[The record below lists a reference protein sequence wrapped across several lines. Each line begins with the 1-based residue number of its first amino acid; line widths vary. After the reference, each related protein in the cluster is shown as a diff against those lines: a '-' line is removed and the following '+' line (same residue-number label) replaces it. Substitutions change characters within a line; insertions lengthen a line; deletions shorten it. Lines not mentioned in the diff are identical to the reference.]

1 MKKMINILLTA
12 SMLASCITVPFTAF
26 AAEQQTVAVQT
37 SEVEENIRI
46 SDELKK
52 DIDAG
57 LEKIDVMMW
66 CTFKI
71 DYSIIIPRVN
81 KAAEEYKTTLDAS
94 VYSEEEINEMVGAYK
109 NDLSQKKYEEAYAA
123 KTKEVCDFI
132 GIDVSEANF
141 TGTALR
147 CSLTP
152 EQIYKIAGTDR
163 IKGSVIKQSEYVSA
177 EELGYTPVDCTD
189 SDITFDDI
197 RGMSLDEFKALFV
210 ENEMTDSMK
219 YRLWSKDD
227 MAQMNKIGKVWVLL
241 EANPFPVSNEQ
252 FADDYKVCWED
263 DKIIEEMGLPTDMFA
278 IKQRGIKQRGAVT
291 VDKGEGYTKYCA
303 FEIIPITAQA
313 DNSMYAAWNYV
324 QFNEYFAGFYYD
336 YIACSGTP
344 KENNDTPI
352 TTTTTLPEDVPITTT
367 TTVSV
372 EVKEA
377 MDKLNKYF
385 EDNGLDAKCLTSA
398 EYPSYYPPLVI
409 EYVVENVTTEQ
420 KKQMLEFAE
429 QNGISNELFTLVHI
443 INGEKVYWEYATVNV
458 KGDANCDG
466 ERDMS
471 DVVLIMQALA
481 NPNKYGENGTA
492 ELHLTAQG
500 KTNAD
505 MDGDGLTVGDAQAI
519 QKILL
524 ELE

>member
-12 SMLASCITVPFTAF
+12 SMLASCIAVPFTAV
-26 AAEQQTVAVQT
+26 AAEPQTAIVQT
-37 SEVEENIRI
+37 SAAEENIRI

-81 KAAEEYKTTLDAS
+81 KAAEEYKNTLDTS
-94 VYSEEEINEMVGAYK
+94 VYSAEEINEMAGAFK
-109 NDLSQKKYEEAYAA
+109 NDLTQKKYEEAYAA
-123 KTKEVCDFI
+123 KTKEVCEFI

-141 TGTALR
+141 TGTVLR

-152 EQIYKIAGTDR
+152 EQIYKIAGSDR
-163 IKGSVIKQSEYVSA
+163 IKGRVIKQSEYVSA

-197 RGMSLDEFKALFV
+197 RGMSLDEFKALFA
-210 ENEMTDSMK
+210 ENGMTEGLK

-241 EANPFPVSNEQ
+241 EANPFPVSNEAL
-252 FADDYKVCWED
+252 ADDYKVCWED

-278 IKQRGIKQRGAVT
+278 IKQRGAVT
-291 VDKGEGYTKYCA
+291 TDKGEGYVNYCA

-352 TTTTTLPEDVPITTT
+352 TTTTTLPKDVPITTT
-367 TTVSV
+367 TVSA
-372 EVKEA
+372 EVQEA
-377 MDKLNKYF
+377 MDKLNKYI

-409 EYVVENVTTEQ
+409 EYVTENVTTEQ
-420 KKQMLEFAE
+420 KKLLFEFAE
-429 QNGISNELFTLVHI
+429 QNGIRELFTMVHI
-443 INGEKVYWEYATVNV
+443 INGEKVYWVYDAINV

-466 ERDMS
+466 QADMA

-500 KTNAD
+500 KANAD
-505 MDGDGLTVGDAQAI
+505 MDGNGLTVGDAQAI

-524 ELE
+524 EAQ

>member
-37 SEVEENIRI
+37 SEAEENIRI
-46 SDELKK
+46 SEELKK

-197 RGMSLDEFKALFV
+197 RGMSLDEFKALFT
-210 ENEMTDSMK
+210 ENEMTDGMK

-263 DKIIEEMGLPTDMFA
+263 DKIIEEMGLPADMFA
-278 IKQRGIKQRGAVT
+278 IKQRGAVT
-291 VDKGEGYTKYCA
+291 VDKGEGYVKYCA

-336 YIACSGTP
+336 YIACSVPP
-344 KENNDTPI
+344 KENNDTRV

-367 TTVSV
+367 TTVSA
-372 EVKEA
+372 EVQEA
-377 MDKLNKYF
+377 MDKLNKYI

-409 EYVVENVTTEQ
+409 EYVTENVTTEQ

-429 QNGISNELFTLVHI
+429 KNGISHELFTLVNI

-500 KTNAD
+500 KANAD
-505 MDGDGLTVGDAQAI
+505 MDGNGLTVGDAQAI

-524 ELE
+524 EIN

>member
-37 SEVEENIRI
+37 SEAEENIRI
-46 SDELKK
+46 SEELKK

-81 KAAEEYKTTLDAS
+81 KAAEEYKTTLDTS

-177 EELGYTPVDCTD
+177 EELGYTAVDATD

-197 RGMSLDEFKALFV
+197 RGMSLDEFKALFA
-210 ENEMTDSMK
+210 ENEMTDGMK

-227 MAQMNKIGKVWVLL
+227 MAQMNKIGRVWVLL
-241 EANPFPVSNEQ
+241 EANPFPVSNEAL
-252 FADDYKVCWED
+252 ADDYKVCWED

-278 IKQRGIKQRGAVT
+278 IKQRGIKQRGALT

-324 QFNEYFAGFYYD
+324 QFNEYFAGFYCD
-336 YIACSGTP
+336 YIACSDPP

-352 TTTTTLPEDVPITTT
+352 TTTTTLPKDVPITTT
-367 TTVSV
+367 TVSA
-372 EVKEA
+372 EVQEA
-377 MDKLNKYF
+377 MDKLNKYI

-398 EYPSYYPPLVI
+398 EYPSYYPPLII
-409 EYVVENVTTEQ
+409 EYVVENVTTDQ

-429 QNGISNELFTLVHI
+429 QNGISHELFTLVHI

-500 KTNAD
+500 KANAD

-524 ELE
+524 EAQ

>member
-12 SMLASCITVPFTAF
+12 SMLASCITVPFTAV
-26 AAEQQTVAVQT
+26 AAQSQNVSV
-37 SEVEENIRI
+37 EVSAEEENIKI

-71 DYSIIIPRVN
+71 DYSKIIPRVN
-81 KAAEEYKTTLDAS
+81 KAAEEYKTTLDTS

-123 KTKEVCDFI
+123 ITKEVCDFI

-152 EQIYKIAGTDR
+152 EQIYKIAGSDR

-197 RGMSLDEFKALFV
+197 RGMSLDEFKALFA
-210 ENEMTDSMK
+210 ENGMTEGLK

-227 MAQMNKIGKVWVLL
+227 MAQMNKIGRVWVLL
-241 EANPFPVSNEQ
+241 EANPFPVSNEAL
-252 FADDYKVCWED
+252 ADDYKVCWED

-278 IKQRGIKQRGAVT
+278 IKQRGALT
-291 VDKGEGYTKYCA
+291 VDKGNGNAEYCA

-313 DNSMYAAWNYV
+313 DDGMYAAWNYV

-500 KTNAD
+500 KANAD

-524 ELE
+524 ETN